1 MDLLV
6 EGVTEGQKVAF
17 RQISSKMVISSVV
30 SEVRP
35 VREVSSRR
43 HCQANWMA
51 RSVETLVKRE
61 TTSKEIRISSSLRVC
76 EDMNMAK
83 SVELRTL

>member
-17 RQISSKMVISSVV
+17 RQNSSKMVISSVV

-43 HCQANWMA
+43 RGRATWMA